1 MLPLAISSLPEL
13 IYISLISPSYHR
25 HHHSLQQDCGVPITY
40 CSFYPLFP
48 AANNPPILIFI
59 YCFSSLLPSYSSG
72 TLAGTDTRWDVISQS
87 VDDRTDRE
95 RGEEEK
101 LDEWESV
108 NENENENEN
117 ESGNSIAQEVDPEL
131 VAGGVKR
138 LFKSRYS
145 SVSRFIGKTESEEE
159 QKNIDALNDLDA
171 NMDEEAFQILLD
183 GGLDRS
189 LASHIAHLFVRDP
202 LVIFDDAIDLDN
214 ETAMV
219 SQPSAVHH
227 FTASVILIS
236 QSLPTYLSHCS
247 WLHKIL

>member
-1 MLPLAISSLPEL
+1 M
-13 IYISLISPSYHR
+13 
-25 HHHSLQQDCGVPITY
+25 
-40 CSFYPLFP
+40 
-48 AANNPPILIFI
+48 
-59 YCFSSLLPSYSSG
+59 
-72 TLAGTDTRWDVISQS
+72 ISQS

-95 RGEEEK
+95 RGEEEH
-101 LDEWESV
+101 DGEWESEGEI
-108 NENENENEN
+108 ENNNR
-117 ESGNSIAQEVDPEL
+117 QEFDPEL

-159 QKNIDALNDLDA
+159 QRNIDALNDLDA

-219 SQPSAVHH
+219 SQTSASIDDNLIQ
-227 FTASVILIS
+227 FTELLTIAAVNNILTT
-236 QSLPTYLSHCS
+236 LFVAA
-247 WLHKIL
+247 

>member
-1 MLPLAISSLPEL
+1 MPSL
-13 IYISLISPSYHR
+13 
-25 HHHSLQQDCGVPITY
+25 
-40 CSFYPLFP
+40 SFL
-48 AANNPPILIFI
+48 
-59 YCFSSLLPSYSSG
+59 G

-95 RGEEEK
+95 RGEEEH
-101 LDEWESV
+101 DGEWES
-108 NENENENEN
+108 ENSN
-117 ESGNSIAQEVDPEL
+117 GQEFDPEL

-159 QKNIDALNDLDA
+159 QRNIDALNDLDA

-219 SQPSAVHH
+219 SQTSASIDDNSIQSVKLLTI
-227 FTASVILIS
+227 TAVTNIMTTLSVAA
-236 QSLPTYLSHCS
+236 
-247 WLHKIL
+247 